1 MARTTIDRDSIELV
15 HVAVTAPAGTDLSI
29 VPCVGAVLP
38 KGTRPTEDDWEEAD
52 WDDTTER
59 YSWLVGPFEETGNH
73 GVWLKA
79 TANPETPLLPAGYV
93 TVR

>member
-15 HVAVTAPAGTDLSI
+15 HVTVTAPAGTDLSI
-29 VPCVGAVLP
+29 IPAVVAVLP

-52 WDDTTER
+52 WDAATSR
-59 YSWLVGPFEETGNH
+59 YACLVGPFTEVGNY
-73 GVWLKA
+73 GVWAKL
-79 TANPETPLLPAGYV
+79 TANPETPQLPAGYI

>member
-15 HVAVTAPAGTDLSI
+15 HVPVTAPAGTDLSI
-29 VPCVGAVLP
+29 VPCVVAVLP
-38 KGTRPTEDDWEEAD
+38 KGTRPDVDDWEEAD
-52 WDDTTER
+52 WDAATER
-59 YSWLVGPFEETGNH
+59 FARLVGPFTEVGNY

-79 TANPETPLLPAGYV
+79 TANPETPVIPAGYI